1 MASAMHFFVESEG
14 IKFPDGTIFGA
25 GCEYA
30 YLISH
35 GEDETDTFKI
45 YQVIGKK
52 YVRISD
58 PMRYKDMKAWVNE
71 QIEHYNSCGMKFW
84 ITDHSDP
91 KMMKF
96 KKQLLKAEDF

>member
-1 MASAMHFFVESEG
+1 MASSMHFFVESEG
-14 IKFPDGTIFGA
+14 IRLPDGMVFGG
-25 GCEYA
+25 GCDYA

-45 YQVIGKK
+45 YQVIGGK

-58 PMRYKDMKAWVNE
+58 PMRYKDMKSWVDE

-84 ITDHSDP
+84 IADHSDP
-91 KMMKF
+91 KMMKY
-96 KKQLLKAEDF
+96 KKHLASAEDF